1 MALEFL
7 LRRAPVQAEVSSYS
21 LHLAIFPCGSFAE
34 CRKSLLSRASLWDG
48 NEPSPIERERAIC
61 AISWCDLWGHTVD
74 EEFFEKFRLAELY
87 GFDPLCCF
95 ADSSIFCVP
104 IFGALCATAA
114 ERSLAVPICGVP
126 EDSRI
131 RDSGRQD
138 VVECHLFILA
148 LCSAGHGFC
157 SWPFL
162 PSPGSEA
169 GFVPDHLWTTF
180 RNPRESLRCLVA
192 KGCRNVSL

>member
-1 MALEFL
+1 MRSCWF
-7 LRRAPVQAEVSSYS
+7 R
-21 LHLAIFPCGSFAE
+21 
-34 CRKSLLSRASLWDG
+34 LLSHSGSAGVVLGGGLRWPSALGRCLW
-48 NEPSPIERERAIC
+48 SPGWVQTPQMATSQHRKTAIC
-61 AISWCDLWGHTVD
+61 GISWCDLWGHTVD
-74 EEFFEKFRLAELY
+74 EEFCEKFRLAELY
-87 GFDPLCCF
+87 GFDPLRCF
-95 ADSSIFCVP
+95 ADSSIFFVP

-131 RDSGRQD
+131 RDGGRQD

-148 LCSAGHGFC
+148 LCSVGHCFC

-169 GFVPDHLWTTF
+169 DFVPDHLWTTF